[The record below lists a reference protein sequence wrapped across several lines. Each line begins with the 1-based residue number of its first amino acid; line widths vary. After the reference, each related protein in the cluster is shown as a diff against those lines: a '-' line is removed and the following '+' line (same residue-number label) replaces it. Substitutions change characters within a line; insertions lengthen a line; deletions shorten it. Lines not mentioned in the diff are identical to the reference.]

1 MCQYCND
8 DPMCERTT
16 EEIDLLYRLQVENAK
31 LKKHNV
37 RLKNK
42 NREKQMTINKLMKRL
57 RLLDPKQL
65 YYNSQKGVRRK

>member
-1 MCQYCND
+1 MCRYCNE
-8 DPMCERTT
+8 DPMCDMTT
-16 EEIDLLYRLQVENAK
+16 EDIDLLYRLKVENAK

-37 RLKNK
+37 RLKNANADK
-42 NREKQMTINKLMKRL
+42 VRVIQKLQKRL

>member
-1 MCQYCND
+1 VINVRSYILK
-8 DPMCERTT
+8 T
-16 EEIDLLYRLQVENAK
+16 ENVK

-37 RLKNK
+37 RLKNR
-42 NREKQMTINKLMKRL
+42 NNEKLRTIEKMQKRL

>member
-1 MCQYCND
+1 MCRYCND
-8 DPMCERTT
+8 DPMCDSTT
-16 EEIDLLYRLQVENAK
+16 KDIDLLYRLQVENAK

-42 NREKQMTINKLMKRL
+42 NHEKQLTINKLMKSL

>member
-1 MCQYCND
+1 MCDQCKKLTDENYVL
-8 DPMCERTT
+8 RT
-16 EEIDLLYRLQVENAK
+16 ENVK

-37 RLKNK
+37 RLKNR
-42 NREKQMTINKLMKRL
+42 NNEKLRTIEKMQKRL

>member
-1 MCQYCND
+1 LCKQCA
-8 DPMCERTT
+8 ELT
-16 EEIDLLYRLQVENAK
+16 EQVYKLNVENVK

-37 RLKNK
+37 RLRNANNDKVRVIQK
-42 NREKQMTINKLMKRL
+42 MQKRL